1 MKYSRNDERRKYEIQ
16 LLDKINNRKYI
27 VRFFNCKITFSIPPL
42 LIIEMLYFASI
53 NKDNDKSASAI
64 KVLKI
69 DRLE

>member
-1 MKYSRNDERRKYEIQ
+1 MKYSRIDERRKYEIQ
-16 LLDKINNRKYI
+16 LLDKINRI
-27 VRFFNCKITFSIPPL
+27 ILFSIPQL
-42 LIIEMLYFASI
+42 LIIEMLYFAPI